1 MEEKWKLISLYNPY
15 RENLQ
20 ERSYCKSSSREF
32 SFPQKPCKIKEAIC
46 FLYLD
51 EGIKTQTSQAS
62 SLPKTTQFIKE
73 SKTCLKLQQKP
84 FDCTLC
90 SGDSDM
96 RYSGSFLLSLV
107 LFKIR
112 WHSPGEQLEGR
123 WEWCAV
129 SWGIQG
135 NIFIFRIKVENMCQK
150 APSEV
155 VLLLCVL
162 AFWMKLRTYWWGQG
176 DSIL

>member
-1 MEEKWKLISLYNPY
+1 MRELKHIWVGQVTYLKLH
-15 RENLQ
+15 
-20 ERSYCKSSSREF
+20 SSS
-32 SFPQKPCKIKEAIC
+32 KI
-46 FLYLD
+46 
-51 EGIKTQTSQAS
+51 G
-62 SLPKTTQFIKE
+62 
-73 SKTCLKLQQKP
+73 LKLQQMP

-90 SGDSDM
+90 SGDSSM

-107 LFKIR
+107 LFKII
-112 WHSPGEQLEGR
+112 WHSPGEQLEGI

-155 VLLLCVL
+155 VLLFCVL
-162 AFWMKLRTYWWGQG
+162 TLWMKLRTYRWGQG
-176 DSIL
+176 DSMLQNEQKQICKKSLTLYNINDLPEADNRQNH